1 MTQTSPP
8 SSVMD
13 LLVGKWIAQAIS
25 VAAELGIADVLKDGP
40 RATAEIARAV
50 GASEDALYRL
60 LRALASVQ
68 VVEELEGRRFALTDL
83 GVQLRSDAPLSFAG
97 YARLCGHDITWR
109 PWGRLVES
117 VRTAEPAFDAV
128 FGAPAFDYLAAHP
141 EASAVFNQAMT
152 AVSSAETMAIV
163 AAYDFSAYRT
173 LVDVGGGHGLL
184 LAAALR
190 ATPALR
196 GILFDM
202 PTGVDPERAVL
213 RAEGVADRVEVVT
226 GSFFEAVPEG
236 GDAYMMKHILHD
248 WDDARAV
255 RILRNCRRVM
265 PAGGRLL
272 AIEAVIGTA
281 NAGTFG
287 AFLDLEMLVIT
298 SGGRER
304 TTEEYRALYEASGF
318 RMERL
323 VETMAPASVIEGVAV

>member
-1 MTQTSPP
+1 MTQTPAP

-13 LLVGKWIAQAIS
+13 LLVGKWVAQAIS
-25 VAAELGIADVLKDGP
+25 TAAELGIADVLKDGP
-40 RATAEIARAV
+40 RGTAEIARAV

-60 LRALASVQ
+60 LRALATVQ
-68 VVEELEGRRFALTDL
+68 VVEELDGRRFALTDL

-109 PWGRLVES
+109 PWGRLAES

-128 FGAPAFDYLAAHP
+128 FGAPAFDYLAKHP
-141 EASAVFNQAMT
+141 EASAVLNDGMT
-152 AVSSAETMAIV
+152 AITRAETMAIV
-163 AAYDFSAYRT
+163 AAYDFSQFGT

-184 LAAALR
+184 LAAVLR
-190 ATPALR
+190 ATPKLR
-196 GILFDM
+196 GVVFDM
-202 PTGVDPERAVL
+202 PTGVDPSRVL
-213 RAEGVADRVEVVT
+213 LHAEGVADRAEVVA
-226 GSFFEAVPEG
+226 GDFFEAVPPG

-248 WDDARAV
+248 WDDARAL

-265 PAGGRLL
+265 PVGGRLL
-272 AIEAVIGTA
+272 AIEIVIGTP

-287 AFLDLEMLVIT
+287 AFLDLEMLVLT

-304 TTEEYRALYEASGF
+304 TTEEYRALYEAAGF